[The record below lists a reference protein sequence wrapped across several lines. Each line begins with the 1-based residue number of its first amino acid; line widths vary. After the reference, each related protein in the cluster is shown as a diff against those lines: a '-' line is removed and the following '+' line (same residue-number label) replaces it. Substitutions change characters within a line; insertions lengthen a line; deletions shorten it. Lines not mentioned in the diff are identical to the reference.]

1 MWIGGHQRRV
11 LLGGRTLRGGSVDAA
26 LLRELCVNAA
36 HRVDPRGLRL
46 HGVRVRGRLDLAGVD
61 VRFPLRFAGCAFD
74 EAPDFTGGSVRAL
87 AITGATRLPGLF
99 ADGVHVRGD
108 LDLSE
113 SSITGA
119 HPGSGSRVTA
129 AVWLRGAEI
138 GRRLLLDGAVVDGQ
152 GGRTLRAD
160 RARLGGSLRLTR
172 GFVAR
177 GEIRATGARIGAS
190 FEVFDAHLQALD
202 LSEATIGGGL
212 MVIDSRVDGQVTAGN
227 VAVAGQVLIRDA
239 ILSGFAAPRLSVA
252 GPLTV
257 EGATRGHLD
266 LSYGDFTTVSV
277 GGECRLDNSGGIAL
291 DLVGADVR
299 SHVTLQPGTAVA
311 GTVRLADARIGGNL
325 TLAGVTLRDPMAG
338 ALIAADQASIGGE
351 VLLDGLTADG
361 GLLGFRGAVIGG
373 AVNAARATVSNPGY
387 PTVVLAQAVVRN
399 SVRLWDGFTS
409 TGFVV
414 LNRCTIEGRLNLR
427 RGSFT
432 CPGPSADKSGHA
444 IQAIG
449 AVARGG
455 AALVWEVAEPSVD
468 FRNLT
473 TTVLDDDPERWP
485 ARIEVSGMTYDWFG
499 DLRWDRAA
507 RLAWLRRQAEYD
519 AGPYEQ
525 LARVFRR
532 HGYTADAEAILIE
545 RRDQARRAARR
556 HRLSPAG
563 LLDAA
568 YGRLVGYGYRA
579 ERTAWLLLVLLIA
592 VSASLYVP
600 AVSGTLR
607 AADPRGNTYA
617 VDGRVATVDPADP
630 ASTPVDAASSAQ
642 AAKADPCGDGQVRCF
657 NPVLYAV
664 DTVVPLI
671 SLGQR
676 TTWYPSPHTRY
687 GRLTEWWLNL
697 ATLAGWLLSTM
708 YVLSFT
714 KLARSA

>member
-1 MWIGGHQRRV
+1 MLIA
-11 LLGGRTLRGGSVDAA
+11 GRTLRGGSVDAA

-46 HGVRVRGRLDLAGVD
+46 AGVRVRNKLDLAGVD
-61 VRFPLRFAGCAFD
+61 VGFPLRFEGCTFD

-108 LDLSE
+108 LDLSW
-113 SSITGA
+113 SSIVGA
-119 HPGSGSRVTA
+119 HPGIGSRFTA
-129 AVWLRGAEI
+129 AVWLRGAEV
-138 GRRLLLDGAVVDGQ
+138 GRRLLLDGSTIDGQ
-152 GGRTLRAD
+152 GGRTVRAD
-160 RARLGGSLRLTR
+160 RIKLGGSLRLTR

-177 GEIRATGARIGAS
+177 GEIRVTGARVGAS
-190 FEVFDAHLQALD
+190 FEVFDAQLEALD

-212 MVIDSRVDGQVTAGN
+212 LVTGSTIGGRITAGN
-227 VAVAGQVLIRDA
+227 VAVAGRVLIRDA
-239 ILSGFAAPRLSVA
+239 RLAGVDAPRLSVA
-252 GPLTV
+252 GPFTV
-257 EGATRGHLD
+257 EGATRVEDGLE
-266 LSYGDFTTVSV
+266 LSYGDFTTVSI
-277 GGECRLDNSGGIAL
+277 GGECRLEHPGGIAL
-291 DLVGADVR
+291 DLGGADVR
-299 SHVTLQPGTAVA
+299 SHVTLEARADVA
-311 GTVRLADARIGGNL
+311 GTVRVADARIRGNL
-325 TLAGVTLRDPMAG
+325 ALSGVTLREPMAG
-338 ALIAADQASIGGE
+338 GALLAADQADIGGE
-351 VLLDGLTADG
+351 VQLNRLSADG
-361 GLLGFRGAVIGG
+361 GYLGFRGAVIGG
-373 AVNAARATVSNPGY
+373 AVNAARCTISNGSDRTVF
-387 PTVVLAQAVVRN
+387 LFQAVVRN
-399 SVRLWDGFTS
+399 SVRLWDGFSS
-409 TGFVV
+409 TGYVV

-432 CPGPSADKSGHA
+432 CPGPSPDNKGGHA
-444 IQAIG
+444 IQAVG
-449 AVARGG
+449 AAARGG
-455 AALVWEVAEPSVD
+455 AALLWTVAEPSVD

-473 TTVLDDDPERWP
+473 TTVLEDDPERWP
-485 ARIEVSGMTYDWFG
+485 ERIEVSGMTYDRFG
-499 DLRWDRAA
+499 DPRWDRAA
-507 RLAWLRRQAEYD
+507 RLRWLRRQVEYD

-556 HRLSPAG
+556 HRLSPGG

-607 AADPRGNTYA
+607 ATDPRGNTYA
-617 VDGRVATVDPADP
+617 VDGRVVTVDPADP
-630 ASTPVDAASSAQ
+630 GGIPPDAARSAQ
-642 AAKADPCGDGQVRCF
+642 AARSDACGDGQVRCF

-687 GRLTEWWLNL
+687 GRLAEWWLNL